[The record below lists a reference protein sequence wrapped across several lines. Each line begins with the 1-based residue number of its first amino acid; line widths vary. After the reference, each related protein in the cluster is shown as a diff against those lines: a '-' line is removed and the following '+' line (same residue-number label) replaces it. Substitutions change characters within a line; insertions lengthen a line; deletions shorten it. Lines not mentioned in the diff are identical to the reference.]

1 VDDFVRDLLARQPIE
16 AAEERALA
24 RLARTGDPD
33 ARAALITAGMRSVV
47 LRARLRGLGGEELR
61 DAVQSGA
68 IGLIRAIDRFDPD
81 RGVRLATYAWHFIGA
96 EMHREVL
103 PDLPL
108 GDLEPAVEERAAW
121 SVDLLEGLPEELA
134 AVIRMRFGLAEEAPV
149 PMSRIAVA
157 QHLGLSVA
165 QVRTIEG
172 KAMRQLRKRLAKVVD
187 RAPPQRG
194 ADPP

>member
-1 VDDFVRDLLARQPIE
+1 MDDFVRDLLARQPIE

-24 RLARTGDPD
+24 RLARTGDLD
-33 ARAALITAGMRSVV
+33 ARAELITSGLRSVA
-47 LRARLRGLGGEELR
+47 LRARLRGLSGEELR
-61 DAVQSGA
+61 EAVQSGA

-81 RGVRLATYAWHFIGA
+81 RGVRLATYAWHWIGA
-96 EMHREVL
+96 EMHREAL

-108 GDLEPAVEERAAW
+108 GDLEPAVEDPGV
-121 SVDLLEGLPEELA
+121 SSTDLLEGLPEELA
-134 AVIRMRFGLAEEAPV
+134 EVVRLRFGLAGDTPI

-157 QHLGLSVA
+157 QHLGVSVA
-165 QVRTIEG
+165 QVRTREG
-172 KAMRQLRKRLAKVVD
+172 KAMRQLRRGLAKVVD